1 MAKGES
7 RCQSNN
13 ERKGCSHCF
22 RSMLSIPTSN
32 SGTWWECLWIIS
44 WQATKVRGIKPQYI
58 CDWVQ
63 TKSYS
68 KSDILALLRKG
79 SQEVHAETSS
89 EFRDLCSTYIQS
101 RTKKSGIS
109 GNTDGALWPLVRQI
123 QIKCSSPAL
132 SSGTTLV
139 DLPGLA
145 DTNAARSAVA
155 LEYLEKCD
163 HICIVAPISRAVDDK
178 IAKGN
183 KIHTML

>member
-1 MAKGES
+1 MSLLKKGNQE
-7 RCQSNN
+7 
-13 ERKGCSHCF
+13 
-22 RSMLSIPTSN
+22 
-32 SGTWWECLWIIS
+32 
-44 WQATKVRGIKPQYI
+44 
-58 CDWVQ
+58 
-63 TKSYS
+63 
-68 KSDILALLRKG
+68 LR
-79 SQEVHAETSS
+79 AETSN

-101 RTKKSGIS
+101 RTKKSGAN

-123 QIKCSSPAL
+123 DIKCSSPAL

-183 KIHTML
+183 QTHNMLEGCFLLILDSFYAIHRFTRKSEKHSNDESVHFKLLFLSFLLTTCSQLVGNQICNSFYSDLYAGL